1 MIIIKE
7 QIFLFSLCFFFQND
21 GFLHYKMHDK
31 TGTGYRKPGKC
42 MYLPHPYVKTRP
54 DPKVWGVKKFTDR
67 YIKIYAKTLPGEGIE
82 KGKKRKKEKKRKKR
96 KRRKRKRKSEKNRKK
111 KKRNNFIAEILC
123 LGETGL

>member
-1 MIIIKE
+1 
-7 QIFLFSLCFFFQND
+7 
-21 GFLHYKMHDK
+21 MHDK

-67 YIKIYAKTLPGEGIE
+67 YIKIYAKTLPGEGFE
-82 KGKKRKKEKKRKKR
+82 KGKKAKKEKAKKAKKEEKKKKKKRKNQKKR
-96 KRRKRKRKSEKNRKK
+96 KRSS
-111 KKRNNFIAEILC
+111 FIAEMLC